1 MVGAT
6 MPSVKQLRPFAL
18 ATLDAFLEATGPVV
32 LVQQPPEPVFQ
43 QVALRLNEART
54 VGMAHRSR
62 LVDRLIIMLKG
73 FDALEV
79 HFLQPH
85 QDGQQFTVGRMEGC
99 DLVVPDPSVSKH
111 HATLRWHA
119 QAGDCSVRDVGSM
132 NGTWL
137 NATALGPEQEA
148 MLHDGGSLAFGDA
161 QFLYLRTETLH
172 AHLRMASPGS
182 RG

>member
-1 MVGAT
+1 

-18 ATLDAFLEATGPVV
+18 ATLEAFLEASGPVV

-43 QVALRLNEART
+43 QVALRLGEART
-54 VGMAHRSR
+54 VGMAHRTR
-62 LVDRLIIMLKG
+62 LVDRLLVMLRG

-79 HFLQPH
+79 HFLRPEV
-85 QDGQQFTVGRMEGC
+85 DGQQITVGRIEGC
-99 DLVVPDPSVSKH
+99 GLMVPDPSVSKH

-119 QAGDCSVRDVGSM
+119 EAHDCSVRDVGSM
-132 NGTWL
+132 NGTWV
-137 NATALGPEQEA
+137 NTQPLGAEQER
-148 MLHDGGSLAFGDA
+148 MLSDGDALAFGDA

-172 AHLRMASPGS
+172 AHLRMASPS

>member
-1 MVGAT
+1 

-18 ATLDAFLEATGPVV
+18 ATLEAFLEASGPVV

-43 QVALRLNEART
+43 QVAMRLGEART

-62 LVDRLIIMLKG
+62 LVDRLFVMLRG

-79 HFLQPH
+79 HFLRPDV
-85 QDGQQFTVGRMEGC
+85 DGQQFTVGRVEGC
-99 DLVVPDPSVSKH
+99 SLVVPDPSVSKH

-119 QAGDCSVRDVGSM
+119 EAHDCSVRDAGSM
-132 NGTWL
+132 NGTWV
-137 NATALGPEQEA
+137 NAQALGPEQER
-148 MLHDGGSLAFGDA
+148 MLNDGDALSFGDA

-172 AHLRMASPGS
+172 AHLRMASPS
-182 RG
+182 RM

>member
-1 MVGAT
+1 

-18 ATLDAFLEATGPVV
+18 ATLEAFLDASGPVV

-43 QVALRLNEART
+43 QVAMRLGEART

-62 LVDRLIIMLKG
+62 LVDRLFVMLRG

-79 HFLQPH
+79 HFLRPEV
-85 QDGQQFTVGRMEGC
+85 DGQQLTVGRIEGC
-99 DLVVPDPSVSKH
+99 NLVVPDPSVSKH

-119 QAGDCSVRDVGSM
+119 EAHDCSVRDAGSM
-132 NGTWL
+132 NGTWV
-137 NATALGPEQEA
+137 NAQALGPEQER
-148 MLHDGGSLAFGDA
+148 MLNDGDALSFGDA

-172 AHLRMASPGS
+172 AHLRMASPGRS
-182 RG
+182 

>member
-1 MVGAT
+1 

-18 ATLDAFLEATGPVV
+18 ATLEAFLDASGPVV

-43 QVALRLNEART
+43 QVAMRLGEART

-62 LVDRLIIMLKG
+62 LVDRLFVMLRG

-79 HFLQPH
+79 HFLRPVV
-85 QDGQQFTVGRMEGC
+85 DGQELTVGRIEGC
-99 DLVVPDPSVSKH
+99 TLLVPDPSVSKH
-111 HATLRWHA
+111 HATLKWHA
-119 QAGDCSVRDVGSM
+119 SRGDCSVKDVGSM
-132 NGTWL
+132 NGTWV
-137 NATALGPEQEA
+137 NTASLTPEQEV
-148 MLHDGGSLAFGDA
+148 LLTDGDALGFGDA

-172 AHLRMASPGS
+172 AHLRMASPGA